1 MKHFV
6 YNNAGPTVEEY
17 EIIYNISL
25 GLNTVLEFGPG
36 SSTWAFIEANV
47 KEIISYEFDKKWL
60 EETKT
65 RFNGLVDIR
74 YFDHTRFPL
83 TVDDDIENR
92 KFDLIL
98 VDSPIGLHGKK
109 TPRFAGYENCS
120 RWNTL
125 EWASRHTDHILLHDS
140 HREGEQE
147 SIRRLIETDKFDLT
161 TYNTEKGIAEL
172 KRK

>member
-6 YNNAGPTVEEY
+6 YNNAGPTEEEY

-25 GLNTVLEFGPG
+25 GLNAVLEFGPG

-47 KEIISYEFDKKWL
+47 KEIISYEFDKRWL

-65 RFNGLVDIR
+65 RFDGMVDIR

-83 TVDDDIENR
+83 ILDGAEHDW
-92 KFDLIL
+92 FDLIL
-98 VDSPIGLHGKK
+98 VDSPVGLHGKK
-109 TPRFAGYENCS
+109 TPRFDGYENCS

-125 EWASRHTDHILLHDS
+125 EWAIRHTDHILLHDA
-140 HREGEQE
+140 HRDGEQE
-147 SIRRLIETDKFDLT
+147 SIKRVLETNEFDLT
-161 TYNTEKGIAEL
+161 IYNTEKGIAEL